1 MKEEKKTGR
10 PPLFSSELGDEI
22 CRRLIEI
29 GSLRKVCQADDM
41 PSKTAV
47 FMWLLKAGEKDAP
60 SEYVRFLD
68 QYTRA
73 RQISKDYQFDEHWE
87 DIENVARVPVVID
100 DVPIT
105 GPDGKPLMT
114 VTAQSVALARLK
126 HDAFKWQSS
135 KENPKKYGDKVQQ
148 EHTGAVAIVKASSL
162 DEKL

>member
-1 MKEEKKTGR
+1 MKEESKLGR
-10 PPLFSSELGDEI
+10 PLSFTKETGDKI
-22 CRRLIEI
+22 CSRLIEL
-29 GSLRKVCQADDM
+29 GSLRKVCQEEGM
-41 PSKTAV
+41 PNKSTV
-47 FMWLLKAGEKDAP
+47 FAWLLKAGEKDAP
-60 SEYVRFLD
+60 EILVNFLD

-100 DVPIT
+100 DVPVVV
-105 GPDGKPLMT
+105 DGKPVMT
-114 VTAQSVALARLK
+114 VTVQSVALARLK

-135 KENPKKYGDKVQQ
+135 KENPKKYGEKVQQ